1 MPYVVHGETISVPG
15 TQCGLANEH
24 TLVTAVVKEG
34 KSLFSSFKSSVSI
47 RPYETRM
54 SLS

>member
-1 MPYVVHGETISVPG
+1 MLHVVRGETIRVPG

-34 KSLFSSFKSSVSI
+34 KSPFSSFKILVSI
-47 RPYETRM
+47 HPYETCP

>member
-1 MPYVVHGETISVPG
+1 MPYVMHGETISVPG

-24 TLVTAVVKEG
+24 TPVTTVVKEG